1 MLFNIFRYCD
11 TAFDIYPVE
20 YTETIEAPDAE
31 TAILRFAE
39 KKFGV
44 QNAFKPN
51 RWSHL
56 DGTDLIG
63 HKYYGFFKAVPYD
76 CKFPQK

>member
-20 YTETIEAPDAE
+20 YFETVEALDAKR
-31 TAILRFAE
+31 AIVHFAVNE
-39 KKFGV
+39 FGE